1 MIEGLMTIAMLVFG
15 LVILFVLQC
24 WPQIL
29 ASIFEGRQEQA
40 EKQWLQQ
47 QELARK
53 NAIADAAI
61 AARARGEKFVPPA
74 DYDR

>member
-1 MIEGLMTIAMLVFG
+1 MLDLIKIVAALFAVLIMVF
-15 LVILFVLQC
+15 VAEC

-29 ASIFEGRQEQA
+29 AELFVVRKAALEEDD
-40 EKQWLQQ
+40 LQQ
-47 QELARK
+47 EEIARK
-53 NAIADAAI
+53 TTIADAAI